1 MEYWIV
7 SDPGCVRTSNQ
18 DACIVEQLD
27 KNTLLCVVR
36 RFEISKLKNIIY
48 ETDKN
53 AFVIVTDTKEVLG
66 NGFKNY

>member
-1 MEYWIV
+1 MGYSPYTHNE
-7 SDPGCVRTSNQ
+7 
-18 DACIVEQLD
+18 